1 MQIERRKNIALYK
14 ISWLEVFLVMIIS
27 IGTIVEGFWSY
38 SELKKLLIDGHKRQY
53 QSFSA
58 GVAAGL
64 SNAVIAKNYDDLE
77 TLLKLSMND
86 GAIRAVTVID
96 TNGKVLANLVRS
108 SSNTT
113 PKNDFSTQAINIKK
127 IDTKNSK
134 LFLDRNIFWAPI
146 NPQIPLGWVRITVV
160 DKDAE
165 ELVRVTRRNL
175 FIKALFVGSIFL
187 IGIFAFIISSRR
199 NMRQAHKDLISRNI
213 ELLDVADLDSLTKLP
228 NRRKL
233 MQLLAEI
240 KAKTIKSKTL
250 FALCYLDLDGFKFVN
265 DTFGHRVGDEIL
277 IQVKDRFF
285 NALKSSDTIAR
296 LGGDEF
302 VILLPNFA
310 NRDQLE
316 NVLNR
321 IVEMMQAPFYIREHV
336 IKMGVSIGVAV
347 YGGEDV
353 GKEALLEY
361 ADQAMYLA
369 KKQGG
374 NQWVFFD
381 KSMLRQ

>member
-108 SSNTT
+108 SSNTS

-146 NPQIPLGWVRITVV
+146 NPQIPVGWVKIIVV

-187 IGIFAFIISSRR
+187 IGIFAFIISC
-199 NMRQAHKDLISRNI
+199 AACKGLPISGRT
-213 ELLDVADLDSLTKLP
+213 DCA
-228 NRRKL
+228 
-233 MQLLAEI
+233 
-240 KAKTIKSKTL
+240 
-250 FALCYLDLDGFKFVN
+250 
-265 DTFGHRVGDEIL
+265 
-277 IQVKDRFF
+277 
-285 NALKSSDTIAR
+285 
-296 LGGDEF
+296 
-302 VILLPNFA
+302 
-310 NRDQLE
+310 
-316 NVLNR
+316 
-321 IVEMMQAPFYIREHV
+321 
-336 IKMGVSIGVAV
+336 
-347 YGGEDV
+347 
-353 GKEALLEY
+353 
-361 ADQAMYLA
+361 
-369 KKQGG
+369 
-374 NQWVFFD
+374 
-381 KSMLRQ
+381 